1 MLGQLKA
8 DQRALAQYMSD
19 LSERAYCAGW
29 MGDLEYALWE
39 VVLGER
45 RDYGRVTF
53 SDEQA
58 AELRRLSEA
67 SRGWIVFDDEHDETW
82 ISLSEWHERF
92 QVWKDE
98 RHE

>member
-1 MLGQLKA
+1 MGQLKA

-19 LSERAYCAGW
+19 LSEQAYCAGW

-45 RDYGRVTF
+45 REYGRVTF

-58 AELRRLSEA
+58 ADLRRLSA
-67 SRGWIVFDDEHDETW
+67 ACGGWIAFDDDCEETW
-82 ISLSEWHERF
+82 LSLSEWHERF
-92 QVWKDE
+92 QAW
-98 RHE
+98 RR